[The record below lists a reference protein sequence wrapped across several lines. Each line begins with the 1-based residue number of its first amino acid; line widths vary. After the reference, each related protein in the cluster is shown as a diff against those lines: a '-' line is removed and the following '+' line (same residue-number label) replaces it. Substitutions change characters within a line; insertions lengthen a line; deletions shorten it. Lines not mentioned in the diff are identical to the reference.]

1 VNGLVERL
9 MPTVFLQTMSED
21 ALRTVAIFDASH
33 ENPELIWNGSM
44 RSELRAAL
52 KHLSIEAL
60 ATQRRAPS
68 AAHELADDFRVEYP
82 QLAAQRCI
90 GGVYIAQLLA
100 QPAWQLRDPRAFL
113 EALLA
118 EWARLVDTSAEH
130 GLVDETST
138 ALVVL
143 LQANPALSA
152 HVAAMGYLS
161 KVLAAVPS
169 ERADLQKAAVQLV
182 RVLSSTSECVHAM
195 RSLDCVAP
203 LLTAMRSSPSTAAL
217 LLPSL
222 NSMASATEIVE
233 KCLEASLVPFVLSLL
248 AGGAEKCD
256 DPSTVKAHG
265 VSLLK
270 TLAADLRLG
279 AQVQAIL
286 DEDRSWDH
294 YKAQEHDLFLAPPN
308 AEAGLLTGG
317 SGGRVGLLT

>member
-1 VNGLVERL
+1 
-9 MPTVFLQTMSED
+9 
-21 ALRTVAIFDASH
+21 
-33 ENPELIWNGSM
+33 
-44 RSELRAAL
+44 
-52 KHLSIEAL
+52 
-60 ATQRRAPS
+60 
-68 AAHELADDFRVEYP
+68 
-82 QLAAQRCI
+82 
-90 GGVYIAQLLA
+90 
-100 QPAWQLRDPRAFL
+100 
-113 EALLA
+113 LA

-203 LLTAMRSSPSTAAL
+203 LLGAMKSSPSTAAL

-222 NSMASATEIVE
+222 NAMASATEIVE
-233 KCLEASLVPFVLSLL
+233 KCLEASLVQFVLSLL
-248 AGGAEKCD
+248 SGGAEKCD
-256 DPSTVKAHG
+256 DPSTVKAYG

-270 TLAADLRLG
+270 TLAADPRLG
-279 AQVQAIL
+279 AQVQATL

-294 YKAQEHDLFLAPPN
+294 YKSQEHDLFLAPPN
-308 AEAGLLTGG
+308 AEGGMLTGG